1 MTEFRFC
8 IQLLISPGRR
18 SFSVRISSVTVVAP
32 DPKCVSPFILWP
44 FMCSL
49 VCLQQDEC
57 CRSSPNDARVN
68 LVPFRVLSGR
78 LDIEPEHS
86 LVPLRTW
93 FHVDRGFFPAHLPGK
108 FDGSVPKSRRE
119 ADFPPWFI
127 ALAVGLEL
135 PHRLLHQIGG
145 KHRCEQY
152 LFAIHLCRNKYQSVF
167 GP

>member
-1 MTEFRFC
+1 MRVTDFRFY

-18 SFSVRISSVTVVAP
+18 SFSVRILSVTVVAP
-32 DPKCVSPFILWP
+32 DLKCVSPFILRP

-68 LVPFRVLSGR
+68 LVPFRFLPGW

-119 ADFPPWFI
+119 ADFP
-127 ALAVGLEL
+127 L
-135 PHRLLHQIGG
+135 
-145 KHRCEQY
+145 
-152 LFAIHLCRNKYQSVF
+152 
-167 GP
+167 

>member
-1 MTEFRFC
+1 MRVTDFRFY

-18 SFSVRISSVTVVAP
+18 SFSVRILSVTVVAP
-32 DPKCVSPFILWP
+32 DLKCVNPFILRP

-68 LVPFRVLSGR
+68 LVPFRFLPGW

-119 ADFPPWFI
+119 ADFP
-127 ALAVGLEL
+127 L
-135 PHRLLHQIGG
+135 
-145 KHRCEQY
+145 
-152 LFAIHLCRNKYQSVF
+152 
-167 GP
+167 